1 MTPSEPPPLPPG
13 KTSPQPLQYASPVQ
27 PNASAAWRHGKLLL
41 AGRVVEL
48 PDACIRCNAPAVKRF
63 RKDVYWHEPWLYAL
77 VIPGILIYAIL
88 AMVLRKKATYSCGL
102 CAEHVKRRGRG
113 LLAMW
118 ILVAIGV
125 AGVVGGI
132 AGVNAAF
139 GPGQQDL
146 SLVAVL
152 TGFLF
157 LIIAAG
163 VGLVNVPLLRPKKI
177 DEQYAR
183 YTGCSDAFLR
193 NFPDANPSRDSVQPN
208 SSSR

>member
-1 MTPSEPPPLPPG
+1 
-13 KTSPQPLQYASPVQ
+13 
-27 PNASAAWRHGKLLL
+27 
-41 AGRVVEL
+41 
-48 PDACIRCNAPAVKRF
+48 
-63 RKDVYWHEPWLYAL
+63 
-77 VIPGILIYAIL
+77 
-88 AMVLRKKATYSCGL
+88 
-102 CAEHVKRRGRG
+102 
-113 LLAMW
+113 
-118 ILVAIGV
+118 
-125 AGVVGGI
+125 VVGGI
-132 AGVNAAF
+132 AGVNGAF

-157 LIIAAG
+157 LIIAVG